1 MLRLSL
7 AAHEGLEA
15 AADADEDE
23 TGWLERIGEVIYIY
37 EGLEAATDADED
49 ETGWLERIGE
59 VRI

>member
-37 EGLEAATDADED
+37 
-49 ETGWLERIGE
+49 IY
-59 VRI
+59 IYI